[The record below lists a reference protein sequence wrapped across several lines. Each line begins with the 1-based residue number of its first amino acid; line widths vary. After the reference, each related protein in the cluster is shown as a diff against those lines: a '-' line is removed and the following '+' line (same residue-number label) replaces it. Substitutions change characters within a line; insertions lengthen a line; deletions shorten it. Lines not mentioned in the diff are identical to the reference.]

1 MSAVERQKT
10 ESYKDA
16 DWSVIGCR
24 LREVSNQSRQT
35 LDNPEEK
42 WKDLFFCFGEKCFWD
57 D

>member
-1 MSAVERQKT
+1 MSAVEMQKT

-35 LDNPEEK
+35 LDNSEEK
-42 WKDLFFCFGEKCFWD
+42 WKKLFFCFGEKCFWD